1 MNKTSKLLNRKRSSF
16 LAFVAIAAMAMFAMA
31 PAAMAQV
38 PFFFGNNGLDFN
50 NNDVVCDRFT
60 GECFRVGDFNNNII
74 PIDNGAPGSQEFS
87 ERRITSGAANPT
99 TRISNTGDN
108 VNLCAPV
115 QQVSNTGNVAN
126 EQGVVEG
133 DNGFFPV
140 DDRFRFVDGRFGFFP
155 VDRFGF
161 GFDNGD
167 LDLTGSEINIE
178 PSATAEC
185 TQTIEQA
192 AAA

>member
-1 MNKTSKLLNRKRSSF
+1 MRRIKAI
-16 LAFVAIAAMAMFAMA
+16 LAIVAAVGTMVTMSA
-31 PAAMAQV
+31 PVMAQD
-38 PFFFGNNGLDFN
+38 FG
-50 NNDVVCDRFT
+50 
-60 GECFRVGDFNNNII
+60 
-74 PIDNGAPGSQEFS
+74 QEFS
-87 ERRITSGAANPT
+87 ERRISSGAANPT
-99 TRISNTGDN
+99 TTIRNTGDN

-133 DNGFFPV
+133 DNGFFPT
-140 DDRFRFVDGRFGFFP
+140 DNRFGFFP
-155 VDRFGF
+155 VDNLVFGF
-161 GFDNGD
+161 GNGD
-167 LDLTGSEINIE
+167 IDLTGSEINIE

>member
-1 MNKTSKLLNRKRSSF
+1 MQRILLVLS
-16 LAFVAIAAMAMFAMA
+16 LVAILALSAV
-31 PAAMAQV
+31 PAMAQD
-38 PFFFGNNGLDFN
+38 FG
-50 NNDVVCDRFT
+50 
-60 GECFRVGDFNNNII
+60 
-74 PIDNGAPGSQEFS
+74 QEFS

-99 TRISNTGDN
+99 TTIRNTGNN
-108 VNLCAPV
+108 VNLCTPV

-133 DNGFFPV
+133 DNGVFPV
-140 DDRFRFVDGRFGFFP
+140 DDRFRFVDDRFVVPVDGRFDFFP
-155 VDRFGF
+155 VDNVGL
-161 GFDNGD
+161 GNGD

>member
-1 MNKTSKLLNRKRSSF
+1 MRRIKAI
-16 LAFVAIAAMAMFAMA
+16 LAIGAAVATMVTMSA
-31 PAAMAQV
+31 PVMAQD
-38 PFFFGNNGLDFN
+38 FG
-50 NNDVVCDRFT
+50 
-60 GECFRVGDFNNNII
+60 
-74 PIDNGAPGSQEFS
+74 QEFS
-87 ERRITSGAANPT
+87 ERRISSGAANPT

-140 DDRFRFVDGRFGFFP
+140 DDRFLFAVDGRFGFFP
-155 VDRFGF
+155 VDDFRFGF
-161 GFDNGD
+161 GRGGD
-167 LDLTGSEINIE
+167 LDITGSEINIE
-178 PSATAEC
+178 PAATAEC
-185 TQTIEQA
+185 VQTINQA

>member
-1 MNKTSKLLNRKRSSF
+1 MRRIKAI
-16 LAFVAIAAMAMFAMA
+16 LAIGAAVATMVTMSA
-31 PAAMAQV
+31 PVMAQD
-38 PFFFGNNGLDFN
+38 FG
-50 NNDVVCDRFT
+50 
-60 GECFRVGDFNNNII
+60 
-74 PIDNGAPGSQEFS
+74 QEFS
-87 ERRITSGAANPT
+87 ERRISSGAANPT

-115 QQVSNTGNVAN
+115 QQVVNTGNVAN

-140 DDRFRFVDGRFGFFP
+140 NDRFRFVDDRFVVPVDGRFRFFP
-155 VDRFGF
+155 VDNVGL
-161 GFDNGD
+161 GNGD

>member
-1 MNKTSKLLNRKRSSF
+1 MRRIKAI
-16 LAFVAIAAMAMFAMA
+16 LAIGAAVATMVTMSA
-31 PAAMAQV
+31 PVMAQD
-38 PFFFGNNGLDFN
+38 FG
-50 NNDVVCDRFT
+50 
-60 GECFRVGDFNNNII
+60 
-74 PIDNGAPGSQEFS
+74 QEFS
-87 ERRITSGAANPT
+87 ERRISSGAANPT

-126 EQGVVEG
+126 EQGVVQG

-140 DDRFRFVDGRFGFFP
+140 DDRFLFSVDDRFLFP
-155 VDRFGF
+155 VDDFGF
-161 GFDNGD
+161 GFGRD
-167 LDLTGSEINIE
+167 LDITGSEINIE